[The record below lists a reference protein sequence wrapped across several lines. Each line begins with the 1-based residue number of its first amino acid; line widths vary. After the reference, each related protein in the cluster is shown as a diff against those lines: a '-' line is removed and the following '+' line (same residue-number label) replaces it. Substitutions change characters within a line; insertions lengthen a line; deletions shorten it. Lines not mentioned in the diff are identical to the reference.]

1 MESFACSAFAPGFAS
16 LPGMPLRDRLI
27 LLACSLL
34 VLAPGMQVSLF
45 DRDEGWYGQVVRE
58 MLASGDWLVPT
69 YLGEPW
75 LLKPPLVY
83 WLAAG
88 LAQLFG
94 LHEWVLRAVSVGSMC
109 VAVQLIATLG
119 ARLFD
124 VRTGRVGA
132 LIFVTAGLP
141 ALIGRMFLMDNLLL
155 ALLMGAA
162 VVLERMWRD
171 RFTVGRGAMFWLLI
185 GVATLTKGP
194 AIAVY
199 VGGMLGAC
207 WLAGGGAVLYRG
219 AFWAFAPIGFVVPA
233 LWFAAVAMRAGGDLW
248 QHYFMH
254 ELFSR
259 FSGPV
264 HGHVGPPGYYAVF
277 ALLGLAP
284 WTVVGPRALLE
295 AWRVR
300 RVDAATA
307 FVLWWLVLPWVALEL
322 VPGKLPHYWL
332 PCYAPLSLLIARMCR
347 EFSGRAL
354 SAAEARGL
362 LAWAGTPI
370 VLALVLS
377 GIALAPLGTPSEV
390 RLSLGLAALVLVFGA
405 GWALQRVGDGDL
417 LSVAQRIGGG
427 MVAGWA
433 VLGALALPS
442 LEPYRLSRKV
452 AEAVN
457 GLDPSTGVL
466 ASGFDEPTL
475 FFYLQRPAQ
484 AVNPKLLGP
493 ALAERSA
500 PPILVLGEKQA
511 LGLTARERWEW
522 RTIRGLQYVR
532 GRMETVWI
540 GRPLGAAGH

>member
-1 MESFACSAFAPGFAS
+1 M
-16 LPGMPLRDRLI
+16 RDRLI

-34 VLAPGMQVSLF
+34 VLAPGMHVSLF

-88 LAQLFG
+88 LAKVFG

-109 VAVQLIATLG
+109 VAVQLVATLG

-141 ALIGRMFLMDNLLL
+141 ALIGRMFLMDSLLL
-155 ALLMGAA
+155 VLLLGAA

-171 RFTVGRGAMFWLLI
+171 RFTARRGAAFWMLI

-207 WLAGGGAVLYRG
+207 WFAGGWVVVSRW
-219 AFWAFAPIGFVVPA
+219 AFWASAPLGFVAPA

-284 WTVVGPRALLE
+284 WTVAGPRAVME

-307 FVLWWLVLPWVALEL
+307 FVLWWLVLPWAALEL

-332 PCYAPLSLLIARMCR
+332 PCYAPPSLLIARLCR

-354 SAAEARGL
+354 SAAEVRGL
-362 LAWAGTPI
+362 WAWAGTPI
-370 VLALVLS
+370 VVGLVLV
-377 GIALAPLGTPSEV
+377 GFAIAPLGTPFEV
-390 RLSLGLAALVLVFGA
+390 RLSLGLAALVLIVGA
-405 GWALQRVGDGDL
+405 VWALRRVGDGDL
-417 LSVAQRIGGG
+417 LRVAQRMGGG

-433 VLGALALPS
+433 VLGALVLPAM
-442 LEPYRLSRKV
+442 EPYRLSRQV

-457 GLDPSTGVL
+457 ELDPAAGVL

-475 FFYLQRPAQ
+475 FFYLGRPAQ
-484 AVNPKLLGP
+484 AVNPKVLAQ
-493 ALAERSA
+493 ALAERGA
-500 PPILVLGEKQA
+500 ATILVLGEKQA
-511 LGLTARERWEW
+511 EGLAGREHWEW

-540 GRPLGAAGH
+540 GRPHGGAGD